1 MSRAEQYTSTRALR
15 LTERIGTG
23 NDGWVWMTSRRTAL
37 KINRQAARYHRE
49 LFAYRAL
56 KGVQRV
62 AGHRVPKLIDSDDT
76 LLAIE
81 MTVVEPPFVLDF
93 ASAYPVAEA
102 PEFPPEVMQDWLA
115 EKQEQFGEDWPRAA
129 GVIAALESEYGLR
142 LTDIH
147 PGNIRFRPFGSD

>member
-1 MSRAEQYTSTRALR
+1 M
-15 LTERIGTG
+15 
-23 NDGWVWMTSRRTAL
+23 
-37 KINRQAARYHRE
+37 KINRQFARYRRE
-49 LFAYRAL
+49 LHAYRVLA
-56 KGVQRV
+56 GVERI
-62 AGHRVPKLIDSDDT
+62 AGHGVPQLIDSADT

-129 GVIAALESEYGLR
+129 GVIAALEREYGLR

-147 PGNIRFRPFGSD
+147 PGNIRFRPFGSE